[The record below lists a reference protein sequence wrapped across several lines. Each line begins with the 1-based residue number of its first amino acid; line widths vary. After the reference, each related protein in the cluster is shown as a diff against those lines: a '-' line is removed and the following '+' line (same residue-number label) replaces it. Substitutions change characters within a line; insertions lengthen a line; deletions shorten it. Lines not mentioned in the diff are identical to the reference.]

1 VRTPSVVDLWLPST
15 YFYVAFLTRIGFTF
29 RLFRKIAEIDSQ
41 LRRVLPSVR
50 NNCSPTGRISMK
62 FDI

>member
-41 LRRVLPSVR
+41 LAVSFRPYGTTALPLDGF
-50 NNCSPTGRISMK
+50 P
-62 FDI
+62 